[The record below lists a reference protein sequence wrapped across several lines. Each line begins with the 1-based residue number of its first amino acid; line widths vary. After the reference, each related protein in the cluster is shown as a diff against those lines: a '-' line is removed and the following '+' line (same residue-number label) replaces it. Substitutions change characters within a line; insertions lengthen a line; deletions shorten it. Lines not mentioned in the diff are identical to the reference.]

1 MSKSEQLRIPEYLRH
16 ILEAIQRI
24 ARYTEDMAETGFLAS
39 EMVQDAVIRNIEI
52 MGEAAN
58 NIRQHHSEFAAQH
71 PDIPWED
78 IYWMRN
84 RVAHGYF
91 KVDMELVWKT
101 IQTDLPGLAEQ
112 MRVLIDK
119 PQNSVVN

>member
-1 MSKSEQLRIPEYLRH
+1 MSKSDKLRIPEYLWH
-16 ILEAIQRI
+16 ILEAIRRVE
-24 ARYTEDMAETGFLAS
+24 RYTEDMTETGFLAS

-58 NIRQHHSEFAAQH
+58 NIRQHHPE
-71 PDIPWED
+71 IPWED

-101 IQTDLPGLAEQ
+101 IRTDLPGLADQ
-112 MRVLIDK
+112 MRVLIGK
-119 PQNSVVN
+119 NN

>member
-1 MSKSEQLRIPEYLRH
+1 MSKSDKLRIPEYLRH

-24 ARYTEDMAETGFLAS
+24 ERYTEDMAETEFLAS

-58 NIRQHHSEFAAQH
+58 NIRQHHSEFAAQY
-71 PDIPWED
+71 PEIPWED

-101 IQTDLPGLAEQ
+101 IRMDLPGLAEQ

-119 PQNSVVN
+119 NN

>member
-1 MSKSEQLRIPEYLRH
+1 MSKSDKLRVPEYLRH

-24 ARYTEDMAETGFLAS
+24 ERYTEEMTEAGFLEN

-58 NIRQHHSEFAAQH
+58 NIRQHQTEFAAQH
-71 PDIPWED
+71 PEVPWED

-91 KVDMELVWKT
+91 KVDMEIVWKT
-101 IQTDLPGLAEQ
+101 IRNDLPELAGQ
-112 MRVLIDK
+112 VRALLGNDK
-119 PQNSVVN
+119 

>member
-1 MSKSEQLRIPEYLRH
+1 MSKSDKLRIPEYLQH
-16 ILEAIQRI
+16 IFETIHRI
-24 ARYTEDMAETGFLAS
+24 SRYTEDMTEAGFLEN

-58 NIRQHHSEFAAQH
+58 NIRQHHPDFAAQH
-71 PDIPWED
+71 QEIPWED

-91 KVDMELVWKT
+91 
-101 IQTDLPGLAEQ
+101 
-112 MRVLIDK
+112 
-119 PQNSVVN
+119 